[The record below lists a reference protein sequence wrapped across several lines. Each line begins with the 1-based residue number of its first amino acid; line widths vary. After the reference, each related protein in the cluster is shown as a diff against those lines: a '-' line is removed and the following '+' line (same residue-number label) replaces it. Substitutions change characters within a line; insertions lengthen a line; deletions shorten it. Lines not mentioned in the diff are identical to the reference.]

1 MQKYKRIVRKN
12 EQEIN
17 PILPA
22 NARLTDRVD
31 RACVLRTAGQG
42 AVGVNPEF
50 LFRWVRMCHRST
62 DHLFLEAFFLPNQK
76 FFR

>member
-42 AVGVNPEF
+42 AVGVN
-50 LFRWVRMCHRST
+50 LLKLS
-62 DHLFLEAFFLPNQK
+62 FFLQVH
-76 FFR
+76 R